1 MSLYTLKSPSRFQDL
16 PGDPGK
22 RFIKEFFDKGKEDVL
37 ENIASSIRQIPCHL
51 VDTNNI
57 SIGKRNVVFFLRF
70 EDGVEWAAR
79 LRNPFK
85 QADPGHDRETSR
97 QLETTSMESEIT
109 TITFIRERTTIPV
122 PEILGYNC
130 TFDNELGCPY
140 MLMNM
145 IRGWPIPDV
154 VALAGGMTEAQIL
167 KIHAQMAAVTWQL
180 AMNCTFPVI
189 GQLQAQRN
197 GETSY
202 PLGQII
208 DRHARQL
215 GPFQSSNDYY
225 IARSLMIYNEAKK
238 KGLDQES
245 IDSAQLHVSASPLT
259 FDPTVDKGP
268 FPLQH
273 PDLHRQN
280 VLIDKDWNVVA
291 IIDWSW
297 CSTVPWQSFQ
307 PFPFNLAAY
316 ITPPDQKLCEIHEE
330 LFWKIFKSFDSETEI
345 KGRDGLDVNNV
356 GLLFRLSRSK
366 VGRIA
371 KLMNQYAYPIPRG
384 QDAKIL
390 KQVLDISQ

>member
-1 MSLYTLKSPSRFQDL
+1 MSLHTLKSPSRFQDL
-16 PGDPGK
+16 PGEPRKTFHQRILRQGK
-22 RFIKEFFDKGKEDVL
+22 GGRTRAHCQFHTPNPL
-37 ENIASSIRQIPCHL
+37 PL

-57 SIGKRNVVFFLRF
+57 SIGKRNVVFFLCF
-70 EDGVEWAAR
+70 EGGVEWAAR

-97 QLETTSMESEIT
+97 ELETTSMESEIT

-130 TFDNELGCPY
+130 TFDNE
-140 MLMNM
+140 

-154 VALAGGMTEAQIL
+154 AALTGGMTEAQIL
-167 KIHAQMAAVTWQL
+167 KIQAQMAVVTWQL
-180 AMNCTFPVI
+180 ALKCTFPVI
-189 GQLQAQRN
+189 GQLQAQKN
-197 GETSY
+197 EENSY

-225 IARSLMIYNEAKK
+225 IARSMMIYNEAKR

-245 IDSAQLHVSASPLT
+245 IDSAQLHISASSLT
-259 FDPTVDKGP
+259 FDPPVDKGL

-280 VLIDKDWNVVA
+280 VLIDKNWNVAA

-307 PFPFNLAAY
+307 PLPFNLAAY
-316 ITPPDQKLCEIHEE
+316 
-330 LFWKIFKSFDSETEI
+330 
-345 KGRDGLDVNNV
+345 
-356 GLLFRLSRSK
+356 
-366 VGRIA
+366 
-371 KLMNQYAYPIPRG
+371 PIPRG
-384 QDAKIL
+384 HDAKIL
-390 KQVLDISQ
+390 KQVLTISQ